1 MRKII
6 VVFLVLFSVAYVG
19 CKKSAETNVAPQSNC
34 DGIDSRFSA
43 KVFPI
48 IQNSCATN
56 IGCHASGS
64 SNGPGALT
72 NYTQISN
79 ASAAIRTAVVS
90 GVMPRGSTLS
100 ENEKSII
107 SCWVSSGAPN
117 N

>member
-6 VVFLVLFSVAYVG
+6 VVFLMLLSMVYVG
-19 CKKSAETNVAPQSNC
+19 CKKSTDSKVTPQSNC

-43 KVFPI
+43 KVFPL
-48 IQNSCATN
+48 IQNTCATN

-79 ASAAIRTAVVS
+79 ASASIKTAVVS

-100 ENEKSII
+100 TNEKSII
-107 SCWVSSGAPN
+107 TCWVSSGAPN